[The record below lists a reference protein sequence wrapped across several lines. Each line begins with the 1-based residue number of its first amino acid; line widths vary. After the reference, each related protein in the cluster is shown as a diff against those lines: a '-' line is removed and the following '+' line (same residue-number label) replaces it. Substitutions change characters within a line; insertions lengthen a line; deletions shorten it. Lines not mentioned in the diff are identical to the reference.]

1 MNLQDLREKLGY
13 HAAALGVI
21 ALAASVTLAF
31 ADLGTHKGIE
41 AAEKRDLLQSLAQVL
56 PEGFADN
63 DLLKDKVTVKDANGK
78 EVQVYRARLKGE
90 AKGVVFQQANRGY
103 ANDVVVLMGVDI
115 SGKLLGVRVI
125 KHSETPG
132 LGDKIDIA
140 KTDWIVGFN
149 GKSLGDPPVEKFGV
163 KKDGGIFDQFAGA
176 TITPRAVVKSVREGL
191 QFFAAN
197 KAEIFAAG
205 GEEKTL
211 VHEQSG
217 PHQDPQKQPQ

>member
-1 MNLQDLREKLGY
+1 MGLQALREKLGY

-41 AAEKRDLLQSLAQVL
+41 AAEKRDLQQSLTQVL

-63 DLLKDKVTVKDANGK
+63 DLLKDKVAVKDDKGN

-90 AKGVVFQQANRGY
+90 AKGAVFQQANRGY
-103 ANDVVVLMGVDI
+103 ADDVVVLMGVDVT
-115 SGKLLGVRVI
+115 GKLLGVRVI
-125 KHSETPG
+125 KHRETPG
-132 LGDKIDIA
+132 LGDKIEAA
-140 KTDWIVGFN
+140 KTDWILAFT
-149 GKSLGDPPVEKFGV
+149 GKSLGDPPIEKFAV

-191 QFFAAN
+191 QFFAAH
-197 KAEIFAAG
+197 KEEILAAG
-205 GEEKTL
+205 GEEKKL
-211 VHEQSG
+211 VHEQPG
-217 PHQDPQKQPQ
+217 PHQDPAKKEL